1 MSDRVSD
8 AVSDGEHLEYLRR
21 AVALAEQGVASGV
34 GGPFGAVVVR
44 DGEVLGEGW
53 NQVTADNDP
62 TAHAEVVAIRR
73 ACAAIGDFQLT
84 GAAVYSSCEPCPMCL
99 GALYWSRPAA
109 VFFAASRDD
118 AAAAGFDDSLIY
130 QQLSLPLAQ
139 RSLPIRQLALPGAG
153 APFARWTSDQER
165 TRY

>member
-1 MSDRVSD
+1 MAADEVHR
-8 AVSDGEHLEYLRR
+8 EHLRR
-21 AVALAEQGVASGV
+21 AVALAEQGVAAGD

-44 DGEVLGEGW
+44 DGQVLAEGW

-73 ACAAIGDFQLT
+73 ACAKIGSFQLT
-84 GAAVYSSCEPCPMCL
+84 AATVYSSCEPCPMCL
-99 GALYWSRPAA
+99 GALYWARPAA

-130 QQLSLPLAQ
+130 QQLSKPLDE
-139 RSLPIRQLALPGAG
+139 RSLPIRQLSLPEAEG
-153 APFARWTSDQER
+153 PFARWVAEESR